1 MLEKV
6 SACVGQERS
15 EQSLL
20 GNGVERKVA
29 SPLTARRSTM
39 PPKFPLGQIV
49 VTRNCLDYAQKN
61 NINLTE
67 LVTRHA
73 SGDDGDLCKA
83 DQELNDLAIKE
94 EGCVFST
101 YQTNGVKIY
110 VVTEWDRSYTT
121 IMLAE
126 DY

>member
-1 MLEKV
+1 
-6 SACVGQERS
+6 
-15 EQSLL
+15 
-20 GNGVERKVA
+20 
-29 SPLTARRSTM
+29 M
-39 PPKFPLGQIV
+39 PHLFQLGQVV
-49 VTRNCLDYAQKN
+49 VTRNCLNYAQEHG
-61 NINLTE
+61 INLTE
-67 LVTRHA
+67 LIERHV

-83 DQELNDLAIKE
+83 DKQLNDLSIKE
-94 EGCVFST
+94 DGRVFSS